1 MSKPFHGSFEGMAH
15 FAGTG
20 PTGETCGGCVHRQ
33 HRQPYHQGRPPI
45 CRKFTQLTGRQSAG
59 GIPST
64 TLACKY
70 FEPGKLLPGSNSEYR
85 ARIRGK

>member
-1 MSKPFHGSFEGMAH
+1 MGQSHEQPHEQTRFEGMAH

-20 PTGETCGGCVHRQ
+20 PA
-33 HRQPYHQGRPPI
+33 
-45 CRKFTQLTGRQSAG
+45 S

-64 TLACKY
+64 ALACKY
-70 FEPGKLLPGSNSEYR
+70 FEPGKLLRGSNSEYR